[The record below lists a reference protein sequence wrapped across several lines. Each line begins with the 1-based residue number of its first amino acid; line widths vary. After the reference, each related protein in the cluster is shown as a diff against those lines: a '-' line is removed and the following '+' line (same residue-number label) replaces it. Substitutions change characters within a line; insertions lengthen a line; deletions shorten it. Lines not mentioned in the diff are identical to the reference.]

1 MSDNPEI
8 EKDKR
13 IKKEITRLN
22 GVLKNLDD
30 KKKKAVTS
38 LIKNAAFM
46 AVTLEDLQEKI
57 NRDGVTEQYQ
67 NGSNQFGVK
76 KSSSVEVY
84 NTMIKNYTQVVKQL
98 TDLLPKDVPKE
109 EDDGFDAFLNSRD

>member
-13 IKKEITRLN
+13 IKREITRFN

-30 KKKKAVTS
+30 KKKKAVSS

-67 NGSNQFGVK
+67 NGANQFGVK

-84 NTMIKNYTQVVKQL
+84 NTMIKNYAQAVKQL
-98 TDLLPKDVPKE
+98 TDLLPKDVPQE
-109 EDDGFDAFLNSRD
+109 QEDGFDSFVMARE